1 MEYPKAL
8 QPTPYKKDGKVI
20 SWRAIYADLDEEGRR
35 KRITWK
41 SFPVKYKDDNG
52 VNRTNSKNSVFQATV
67 KKCEEL
73 KSISSDSLIDT
84 SMTLMQFIEEHFEPH
99 RKSTAVANCLK
110 PFKRYLRENGWA
122 NIRLNKV
129 TKSFCRTYRAEIINF
144 KMENG
149 KPYKSYQN
157 LYIRLVAELS
167 HCLKL
172 AEIKKYVAKNYNE
185 RLENPNKNHR
195 LFESERAKLN
205 TTARTYKMKSWTEA
219 QLIKWFPKLMAI
231 PETRAEKVMKSN
243 QLKPREANVRLETN
257 AYKTYWKDADG
268 KYCSKRFNIN
278 KYGKAE
284 AKKKADALAEIMT
297 AEIAKEYEDG
307 SESFYLRERRTFD
320 DVDIVMV
327 RAYFTLSLYLGL
339 RNGEICGLKFLD
351 FDEEA
356 RTVDIQRQ
364 LTVNRGDESRDYDDD
379 KMLEVNP
386 KKDSFRVI
394 SYDDTVQNI
403 LDELKAYHILNE
415 YTSDDYLL
423 QGRYGGR
430 IRPDY
435 WTKHYAKFQDYAG
448 IPKHEQLKGTHSGR
462 HTHLSI
468 LAKGGLP
475 IPELQYR
482 AGHNDIDTTARY
494 YIHIANDK
502 DASSYFEK
510 IGKEGSSQEQA
521 DLLE

>member
-41 SFPVKYKDDNG
+41 SFPVKYKDADG
-52 VNRTNSKNSVFQATV
+52 VNRTNSKNSVFQETV
-67 KKCEEL
+67 KMCE
-73 KSISSDSLIDT
+73 KMKAVSSDTLID
-84 SMTLMQFIEEHFEPH
+84 SKMTIMQFINDHYREWREASSIAPNVDMFI
-99 RKSTAVANCLK
+99 RFLQ
-110 PFKRYLRENGWA
+110 ENGWGNVLLK
-122 NIRLNKV
+122 NIS
-129 TKSFCRTYRAEIINF
+129 KSWCRAYRAEIPNF
-144 KMENG
+144 RRVDG
-149 KPYKSYQN
+149 KQFKDMN
-157 LYIRLVAELS
+157 NTYIRLVAELN
-167 HCLKL
+167 HCLRL
-172 AEIKKYVAKNYNE
+172 AEIKKYVAKNYND
-185 RLENPNKNHR
+185 RLTNPNKDAVG
-195 LFESERAKLN
+195 FESDKAKKN
-205 TTARTYKMKSWTEA
+205 KTARTYKMKSWTEEQFA
-219 QLIKWFPKLMAI
+219 KYFPMLMSI
-231 PETRAEKVMKSN
+231 PETIARKVERAN
-243 QLKPREANVRLETN
+243 CKPREANVLVNETT
-257 AYKTYWKDADG
+257 YKTYWTDSDG
-268 KYCSKRFNIN
+268 KYCSKTFNKN
-278 KYGKAE
+278 KLGDKSAKMKAE
-284 AKKKADALAEIMT
+284 ALAETMT
-297 AEIAKEYEDG
+297 AQLAKEYEQG
-307 SESFYLRERRTFD
+307 LAGFYMREKRTFD
-320 DVDIVMV
+320 DIDIVMV
-327 RAYFTLSLYLGL
+327 RVYFTLSLYLGL
-339 RNGEICGLKFLD
+339 RNGEICGLKFSD
-351 FDEEA
+351 FDVQS

-364 LTVNRGDESRDYDDD
+364 LVVTRGDKKRTYDEDN
-379 KMLEVNP
+379 MAEANP

-423 QGRYGGR
+423 QYRYGGR

-475 IPELQYR
+475 IPELQLR
-482 AGHNDIDTTARY
+482 AGHNDIETTARY

-510 IGKEGSSQEQA
+510 IGKEASSQEQA